1 MSPMSTIPIHRP
13 EFGTLFFNGSP
24 NPYKCPRVT
33 SSWTMA
39 MDSKFSLTK
48 KNDINNDYSMKKKEE
63 LSVQLST
70 PPISKV
76 ETLNSNNLQFDR
88 LQPSDQELGR
98 VNRFEFGQFVA
109 REAVLDEEY
118 WTAAWLR
125 AESHWENR
133 AYERY
138 VDNYKRKFSEQE
150 FHALK
155 RRCKVQNGD
164 SCSCII
170 TVRKEQK
177 NAKHS
182 TLKSVVGTLDLN
194 IRYLL
199 QGETYPGERVKAPLF
214 CCINRTPP
222 SRYGYIANLCVIK
235 SARRQGIAS
244 NMLSFAIG
252 TAKSNGV
259 TQVYVHV
266 EKNNSPAQ
274 ILYQKM
280 GFEMVEMANS
290 QLMEETYLLLRLQ
303 T

>member
-1 MSPMSTIPIHRP
+1 MPPMSTIPLHRP
-13 EFGTLFFNGSP
+13 EFHSLFFNGSP
-24 NPYKCPRVT
+24 NSYKCPRIT
-33 SSWTMA
+33 ASWTMA
-39 MDSKFSLTK
+39 MDSKFSPTV
-48 KNDINNDYSMKKKEE
+48 KNNGDNNYNMKKEE

-70 PPISKV
+70 RRVSKV
-76 ETLNSNNLQFDR
+76 ETLSSNDLQFDR

-150 FHALK
+150 FNALK

-164 SCSCII
+164 SCACII

-177 NAKHS
+177 NGKHS
-182 TLKSVVGTLDLN
+182 ILKSVVGTLDLN

-199 QGETYPGERVKAPLF
+199 QGETFPGERVKAPLF
-214 CCINRTPP
+214 CSINRTPP

-235 SARRQGIAS
+235 SARRQGIAR
-244 NMLSFAIG
+244 NMMSFAIEA
-252 TAKSNGV
+252 AKSNGV

-266 EKNNSPAQ
+266 DKNNRPAQ

-290 QLMEETYLLLRLQ
+290 RSLVEETYLLRLQ

>member
-1 MSPMSTIPIHRP
+1 
-13 EFGTLFFNGSP
+13 
-24 NPYKCPRVT
+24 
-33 SSWTMA
+33 
-39 MDSKFSLTK
+39 MDSKFSPIK
-48 KNDINNDYSMKKKEE
+48 KNSINNDYSMKKKEE
-63 LSVQLST
+63 LSMQLSS
-70 PPISKV
+70 PPISK
-76 ETLNSNNLQFDR
+76 
-88 LQPSDQELGR
+88 PSDEELGR

-118 WTAAWLR
+118 WMMSANDFPYVL
-125 AESHWENR
+125 S
-133 AYERY
+133 RY
-138 VDNYKRKFSEQE
+138 VDNYKKKFAEQE

-164 SCSCII
+164 NCACII

-182 TLKSVVGTLDLN
+182 ILKSVVGTLDLN

-199 QGETYPGERVKAPLF
+199 QGETYPGERVKAPIF

-222 SRYGYIANLCVIK
+222 NRYGYIANLCVIK

-252 TAKSNGV
+252 AAKSNAGV

-266 EKNNSPAQ
+266 DKNNSPAQ

-280 GFEMVEMANS
+280 GFEVI
-290 QLMEETYLLLRLQ
+290 LLVHVHFSPSTLDRISH
-303 T
+303 